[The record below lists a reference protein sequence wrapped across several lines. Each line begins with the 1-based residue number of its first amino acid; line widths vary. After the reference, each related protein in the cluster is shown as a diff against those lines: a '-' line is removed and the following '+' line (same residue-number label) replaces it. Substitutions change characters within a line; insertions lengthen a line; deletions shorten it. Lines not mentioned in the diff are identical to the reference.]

1 VKGEKAMRMVRVPWQ
16 TSFSEA
22 RIDHDGVAGRAVSKA
37 LRWLSVIASLGMCL
51 VLQQGTLVTNSGS
64 AAGCGNTWPLCHGKI
79 LPEFSGV
86 SGAATAIEF
95 SHRVAVPIE
104 STLVIALAAGMF
116 WFWRDRREALVLA
129 PAMIFF
135 LFLQAVLGAMA
146 VAWPTSAEV
155 LAAHFGISL
164 LAFASIVLAA
174 AFVWEVG
181 GTEVLRDR
189 PLSAP
194 IRWAIRGTLVY
205 MYIVVYLGAYVRHV
219 GASLSWLDWPR
230 CSGRVIPRFVG
241 GVAAQFTHRVGAGLL
256 VLCIA
261 GLFAAIWTIRKQR
274 PDLFRASA
282 ACVVL
287 VILQALSGALV
298 VETRITVVST
308 LIHAF
313 FVSLLFVVEAYMW
326 LHTIER
332 PAGAGERAPGWP
344 NLAARRLQRTAR
356 V

>member
-1 VKGEKAMRMVRVPWQ
+1 MRMVGLSWRPG
-16 TSFSEA
+16 SIKSLLN
-22 RIDHDGVAGRAVSKA
+22 RDGGAGRSLWRA
-37 LRWLSVIASLGMCL
+37 LRWLAVIASIGMCL

-86 SGAATAIEF
+86 GGAATAIEF
-95 SHRVAVPIE
+95 SHRVAVPVE
-104 STLVIALAAGMF
+104 SALVIALAAGML
-116 WFWRDRREALVLA
+116 WFWRGRREAMVLA

-164 LAFASIVLAA
+164 LAFASIVLSA
-174 AFVWEVG
+174 AFVWEAG
-181 GTEVLRDR
+181 GAEALRDR
-189 PLSAP
+189 TLSFR

-205 MYIVVYLGAYVRHV
+205 TYVVVYLGAYVRHV
-219 GASLSWLDWPR
+219 GASLSCLDWPL
-230 CSGRVIPRFVG
+230 CNGRVIPRFVG
-241 GVAAQFTHRVGAGLL
+241 GVATQFTHRVGAGLL
-256 VLCIA
+256 VLSIA
-261 GLFAAIWTIRKQR
+261 GLFAAIWTIRDQR

-287 VILQALSGALV
+287 VCLQALSGALV
-298 VETRITVVST
+298 VETRISVIST
-308 LIHAF
+308 LVHAF

-326 LHTIER
+326 LHTVER
-332 PAGAGERAPGWP
+332 PAGAFEQASGTAR
-344 NLAARRLQRTAR
+344 LASRRLPRPVRA
-356 V
+356 